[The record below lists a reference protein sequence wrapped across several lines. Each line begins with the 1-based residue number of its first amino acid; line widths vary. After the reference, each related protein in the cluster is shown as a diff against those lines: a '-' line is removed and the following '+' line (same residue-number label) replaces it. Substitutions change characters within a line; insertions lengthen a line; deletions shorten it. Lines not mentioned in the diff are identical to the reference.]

1 MYMPSMSSTAQPTAT
16 SDIHRSFPFVRC
28 LLRKDETSLAG
39 YPAKQPQANYF
50 GSFYS
55 SCSPS
60 LSHSFLMIH
69 ANYNEREMERLKH
82 CERNEILFSRVIQPW
97 KLSSLFRGKLL
108 LMTFLTDPVHRN
120 YYSAAPPGMNI
131 HRRSCRLHCL
141 YDALINWFL
150 GIEAGNILAATMLFI
165 SPAWQIEL
173 LSELLFNIL
182 LKSIEIDDG
191 IIRESC
197 SRCKISSKLNFIRW
211 KFSKNQ

>member
-28 LLRKDETSLAG
+28 LRCKDETSLAG

-50 GSFYS
+50 CSFYS

-60 LSHSFLMIH
+60 LLHSFLLIH

-82 CERNEILFSRVIQPW
+82 CEQNEILFSRVIQAW
-97 KLSSLFRGKLL
+97 KLSSLYGGKLL
-108 LMTFLTDPVHRN
+108 LMTFPTDPVHRN

-131 HRRSCRLHCL
+131 YRRSCRLHCL
-141 YDALINWFL
+141 LDALINWFL

-191 IIRESC
+191 IIGKSC
-197 SRCKISSKLNFIRW
+197 SRCKNV
-211 KFSKNQ
+211 